1 MKTGFC
7 VMTTLSVG
15 PEGNAPQEERGSREM
30 TASFSVRGSLS
41 AVLYARTTTRVARV
55 YLVEGFAPEK
65 RSYLSCVLHPR
76 FTIPRRISL
85 VLFKWSKCVNLV
97 SEGLEDTG
105 SSRFL

>member
-30 TASFSVRGSLS
+30 TASFNVRGSLS
-41 AVLYARTTTRVARV
+41 VVLYARTTTRVARV

-85 VLFKWSKCVNLV
+85 VLFKCSKCVNLI

>member
-41 AVLYARTTTRVARV
+41 AALLYARTATRVARV

-85 VLFKWSKCVNLV
+85 VLFKWPKCVMLV
-97 SEGLEDTG
+97 SEGLEDSG
-105 SSRFL
+105 SS